1 MNVKIAIAAALST
14 AILAA
19 SGPVV
24 AQTASPEWRTIAP
37 ENLLIIDTAKGRI
50 LIELEPRMAPLS
62 VERIRTL
69 ADQGFYD
76 GLKFHR
82 VLTDFMAQ
90 TGDPLGTGEGG
101 SELPDID
108 GEFQF
113 RRGRDLGFVNLATGQ
128 AGLLGF
134 AGSMPVFTQPDAQMM
149 VTADFKTAAQALFCP
164 GVLGM
169 ARNQDPH
176 SANSQWFINLVDNPD
191 LNTTNGGYT
200 VFGRVLSGDMTI
212 VDKIAALQ
220 PVTVLS
226 GFDPFPLINY
236 TGGSL
241 LSRHLVSMTMKPVG
255 TTGGFPVVFDGASA
269 RLHARI
275 NAGALGQLQAQF
287 ALVRE
292 TPSLQI
298 QLDSST
304 LFTLEQPQA
313 GMASFDSST
322 GRLTI
327 PELRINGTVAYRNVR
342 FMLTDPAQLLFTL
355 EGAE

>member
-82 VLTDFMAQ
+82 VLADFMAQ
-90 TGDPLGTGEGG
+90 TGDPLGTGAGG
-101 SELPDID
+101 SDLPDIE

-176 SANSQWFINLVDNPD
+176 SANSQFFIMTGTNES
-191 LNTTNGGYT
+191 LNGIYAP
-200 VFGRVLSGDMTI
+200 FGRVLAGLDVVRALKPGDEAANGRVEDPDLMTRARTA
-212 VDKIAALQ
+212 AALPERQRPVVRVRTTSSPAFTAMVEQVRTERGARFTVCDIQ
-220 PVTVLS
+220 PIAEV
-226 GFDPFPLINY
+226 
-236 TGGSL
+236 TGG
-241 LSRHLVSMTMKPVG
+241 
-255 TTGGFPVVFDGASA
+255 
-269 RLHARI
+269 
-275 NAGALGQLQAQF
+275 
-287 ALVRE
+287 
-292 TPSLQI
+292 
-298 QLDSST
+298 
-304 LFTLEQPQA
+304 
-313 GMASFDSST
+313 
-322 GRLTI
+322 
-327 PELRINGTVAYRNVR
+327 
-342 FMLTDPAQLLFTL
+342 
-355 EGAE
+355 

>member
-24 AQTASPEWRTIAP
+24 AQTASPEWRTIPP

-82 VLTDFMAQ
+82 VLADFMAQ
-90 TGDPLGTGEGG
+90 TGDPLGTGAGG
-101 SELPDID
+101 SDLPDIE

-176 SANSQWFINLVDNPD
+176 SANSQFFIMTGTNES
-191 LNTTNGGYT
+191 LNGIYAP
-200 VFGRVLSGDMTI
+200 FGRVLAGLDVVRALKPGDEAANGRVEDPDLMTRARTA
-212 VDKIAALQ
+212 AALPERQRPVVRVRTTSSPAFTAMVEQVRTERGARFTVCDIQ
-220 PVTVLS
+220 PIAEV
-226 GFDPFPLINY
+226 
-236 TGGSL
+236 TGG
-241 LSRHLVSMTMKPVG
+241 
-255 TTGGFPVVFDGASA
+255 
-269 RLHARI
+269 
-275 NAGALGQLQAQF
+275 
-287 ALVRE
+287 
-292 TPSLQI
+292 
-298 QLDSST
+298 
-304 LFTLEQPQA
+304 
-313 GMASFDSST
+313 
-322 GRLTI
+322 
-327 PELRINGTVAYRNVR
+327 
-342 FMLTDPAQLLFTL
+342 
-355 EGAE
+355 

>member
-1 MNVKIAIAAALST
+1 MKFKFAIAAALST
-14 AILAA
+14 AVLTA

-176 SANSQWFINLVDNPD
+176 SANSQFFIMTGSNES
-191 LNTTNGGYT
+191 LNGLYAP
-200 VFGRVLSGDMTI
+200 FGRVLAGLDVVRALKPGVEAANGRVEDPDLMTRARTA
-212 VDKIAALQ
+212 AALPERQRPVVRVRTTSSPAFTAMVEQVRTERGARFTVCDIQ
-220 PVTVLS
+220 PIAEV
-226 GFDPFPLINY
+226 
-236 TGGSL
+236 TGG
-241 LSRHLVSMTMKPVG
+241 
-255 TTGGFPVVFDGASA
+255 
-269 RLHARI
+269 
-275 NAGALGQLQAQF
+275 
-287 ALVRE
+287 
-292 TPSLQI
+292 
-298 QLDSST
+298 
-304 LFTLEQPQA
+304 
-313 GMASFDSST
+313 
-322 GRLTI
+322 
-327 PELRINGTVAYRNVR
+327 
-342 FMLTDPAQLLFTL
+342 
-355 EGAE
+355 